1 MIVVSDATPIILL
14 AKLSDFEF
22 LKKLRPVRLD
32 MTVQILYRGDSI
44 EANRVKGKG
53 RSIDHIMNRDK
64 CLDILGIAIYPMVA
78 KNN

>member
-1 MIVVSDATPIILL
+1 M
-14 AKLSDFEF
+14 
-22 LKKLRPVRLD
+22 RLD